1 MSQRI
6 KNINTRQHASN
17 HLTGRRLVETGADDM
32 ENMCGENGRGMVWGG
47 WERSEDGCG
56 ATSGSG
62 DTARRL
68 GPEVSVVSGW
78 GGEQPYS
85 KLKL

>member
-1 MSQRI
+1 
-6 KNINTRQHASN
+6 
-17 HLTGRRLVETGADDM
+17 
-32 ENMCGENGRGMVWGG
+32 MCGENGRGMVWGG